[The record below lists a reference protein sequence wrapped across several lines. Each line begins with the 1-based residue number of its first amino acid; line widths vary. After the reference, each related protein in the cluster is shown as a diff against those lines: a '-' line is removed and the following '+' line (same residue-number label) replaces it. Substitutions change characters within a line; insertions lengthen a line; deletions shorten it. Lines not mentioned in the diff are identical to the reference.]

1 MPQRLGDR
9 KKSQNWVGTMTYR
22 ILVVD
27 DSKLAR
33 MAVAKAFNA
42 VRPDWT
48 RVEASSAEEAVS
60 LAKTSHCSIALLDF
74 NMPERDGLHLAADL
88 KAAHP
93 EMILA
98 VISANYQKEIVDR
111 AQAVGATF
119 LAKPLTEQAL
129 REFLASVEP
138 KMKAQS

>member
-1 MPQRLGDR
+1 MAY
-9 KKSQNWVGTMTYR
+9 K

-48 RVEASSAEEAVS
+48 RVEAGNAEEALT
-60 LAKTSHCSIALLDF
+60 LAKASHFDVAFLDF

-88 KAAHP
+88 KAVQP
-93 EMILA
+93 DMVLA
-98 VISANYQKEIVDR
+98 VISANHQKEIVDR
-111 AQAVGATF
+111 ATAVGATF

-129 REFLASVEP
+129 RDFLASAEP
-138 KMKAQS
+138 KLKAHKT

>member
-1 MPQRLGDR
+1 
-9 KKSQNWVGTMTYR
+9 MTYR

-48 RVEASSAEEAVS
+48 RVEAANAEEALT
-60 LAKTSHCSIALLDF
+60 LAKASQFDIALLDF

-93 EMILA
+93 DLVLA
-98 VISANYQKEIVDR
+98 VISANHQKEIVDR
-111 AQAVGATF
+111 AQAIGATF
-119 LAKPLTEQAL
+119 LPKPLTEQVL
-129 REFLASVEP
+129 RDFVASAEP
-138 KMKAQS
+138 KLKARRA

>member
-1 MPQRLGDR
+1 MAY
-9 KKSQNWVGTMTYR
+9 K

-33 MAVAKAFNA
+33 MAVAKAFNT

-48 RVEASSAEEAVS
+48 RVEAGNAEEALT
-60 LAKTSHCSIALLDF
+60 LAKASHFDVAFLDF

-88 KAAHP
+88 KAVQP
-93 EMILA
+93 DMVLA
-98 VISANYQKEIVDR
+98 VISANHQKEIVDR
-111 AQAVGATF
+111 ATAVGATF

-129 REFLASVEP
+129 RDFLASAEP
-138 KMKAQS
+138 KLKAHKT